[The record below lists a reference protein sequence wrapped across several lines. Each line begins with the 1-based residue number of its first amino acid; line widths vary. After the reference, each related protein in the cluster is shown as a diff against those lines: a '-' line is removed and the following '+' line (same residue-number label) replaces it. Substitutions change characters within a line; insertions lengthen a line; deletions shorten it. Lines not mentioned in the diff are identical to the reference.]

1 MSINDNLQLC
11 KGENYAEI
19 QQKSVGESIAG
30 SCCIV
35 TVRESVRNGTC
46 NVILGVRVGVLA
58 TAAIVL
64 SGFSGAFLCG
74 KYRRK
79 HGIAEGTLCGIIIFA
94 LITVIS
100 VVITDNIP
108 DLKKLVLLALSG
120 AVGGV
125 CGVNSKRPD
134 KLMN

>member
-1 MSINDNLQLC
+1 MRKYSRSLWEKALPGLAVSSLFGSLCGMVLAMLFSVFVYLFMDNT
-11 KGENYAEI
+11 KFI
-19 QQKSVGESIAG
+19 
-30 SCCIV
+30 
-35 TVRESVRNGTC
+35 
-46 NVILGVRVGVLA
+46 GVLA